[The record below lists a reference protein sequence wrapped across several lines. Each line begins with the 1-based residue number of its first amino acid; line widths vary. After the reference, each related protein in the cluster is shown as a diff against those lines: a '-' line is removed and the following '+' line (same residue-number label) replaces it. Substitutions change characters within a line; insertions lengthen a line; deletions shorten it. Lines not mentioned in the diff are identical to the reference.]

1 MQNNFVWASR
11 RRKLCCGGDIATLTP
26 GIPPRSE
33 FRRTFS
39 VNDRARHRD
48 VRKLLTI
55 HGATQHQSATA
66 HVTTPNKLRRESQ
79 SVAKIRQQNIYVFAR
94 GNAAEK

>member
-1 MQNNFVWASR
+1 MQNNFGWASR

-33 FRRTFS
+33 FRGTFS

-55 HGATQHQSATA
+55 HCTTQHQSATA
-66 HVTTPNKLRRESQ
+66 HVTAANKFRRESQ
-79 SVAKIRQQNIYVFAR
+79 TVATTRQHNVQVPSCCTP
-94 GNAAEK
+94 GG